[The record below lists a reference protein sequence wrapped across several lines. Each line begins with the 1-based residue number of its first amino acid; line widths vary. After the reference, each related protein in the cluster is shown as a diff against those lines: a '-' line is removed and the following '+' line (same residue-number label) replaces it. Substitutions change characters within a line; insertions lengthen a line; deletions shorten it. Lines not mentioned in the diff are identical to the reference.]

1 MSILEHTWL
10 MANWMKC
17 YLVSQFNSGN
27 GMNIKQTLKQSD
39 FITGN
44 QVNPTGEDKIN
55 PAREIMIT
63 LQKRDAENEKTA
75 QSKHL

>member
-1 MSILEHTWL
+1 

-55 PAREIMIT
+55 PAR
-63 LQKRDAENEKTA
+63 
-75 QSKHL
+75 